1 MPRRL
6 RPVGA
11 DFADGPARAGAP
23 LRMTFAARTAADPER
38 VHRALAE
45 DVAGWSRWFRAVT
58 LARPVAGA
66 GRSRREIRLVGGARF
81 VETVMAVEAPCR
93 YAYRVDV
100 TNVPGPRALLEDWRL
115 SPAGR
120 GTVVRWTVA
129 VDAPAPVR
137 RALRLARPV
146 FSAGFRDA
154 MRGLDRYLAER
165 PVGPVSPASGLSTG
179 TR

>member
-11 DFADGPARAGAP
+11 DFADGSARVSAP
-23 LRMTFAARTAADPER
+23 LRMTFAGRTAAGPAR

-45 DVAGWSRWFRAVT
+45 DVTGWSRWFRVVT

-81 VETVMAVEAPCR
+81 VETVMAADAPR
-93 YAYRVDV
+93 RFAYRVDV
-100 TNVPGPRALLEDWRL
+100 TNVPGPQALLEDWRL
-115 SPAGR
+115 SPDGR
-120 GTVVRWTVA
+120 GTAVRWTLA

-137 RALRLARPV
+137 WALRLARPV
-146 FSAGFRDA
+146 FGLALRDA
-154 MRGLDRYLAER
+154 LRALDRYLAA
-165 PVGPVSPASGLSTG
+165 GGGAVSPATGPSSGTP
-179 TR
+179 